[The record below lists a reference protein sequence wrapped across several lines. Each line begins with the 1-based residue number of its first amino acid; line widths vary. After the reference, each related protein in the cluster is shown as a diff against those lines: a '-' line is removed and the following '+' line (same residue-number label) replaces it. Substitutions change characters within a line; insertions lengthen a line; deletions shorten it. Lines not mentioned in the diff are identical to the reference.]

1 MKSFKYLQNFT
12 KKSLLNNFHKNFSFL
27 GSFSHNKPPLRVAI
41 TGATG
46 NIGYALAFRIA
57 SGELL
62 GKDQPVILHLVD
74 IPGMDDKLNGVL
86 MELDDCAF
94 PLLEKTVATTDL
106 KTGFGE
112 IDVALLVGSKPRTKG
127 MERGDLLNENG
138 KIFVSQGKVNFI
150 LQFRLLTTGQT
161 ELSKS
166 LSSETQPTQ
175 IVLLR

>member
-1 MKSFKYLQNFT
+1 MRSFKYLQALS
-12 KKSLLNNFHKNFSFL
+12 KKSFLPNFSKHFSMS
-27 GSFSHNKPPLRVAI
+27 GSSSRSHNKPPMRVAV

-74 IPGMDDKLNGVL
+74 IPGMDDRLNGVL

-94 PLLEKTVATTDL
+94 PLLERTVVATDL
-106 KTGFGE
+106 SAGFKD
-112 IDVALLVGSKPRTKG
+112 IDVALLVGSKPRSKG

-138 KIFVSQGKVNFI
+138 KIFVSQGKVNKRFYEI
-150 LQFRLLTTGQT
+150 LCLQHFRQN
-161 ELSKS
+161 
-166 LSSETQPTQ
+166 
-175 IVLLR
+175 I

>member
-1 MKSFKYLQNFT
+1 MRSFKFLQSLT
-12 KKSLLNNFHKNFSFL
+12 KRSMFSQLSKNFSVC
-27 GSFSHNKPPLRVAI
+27 GSSSYNHNKPPMRVAI

-74 IPGMDDKLNGVL
+74 IPGMDDKLKGVL

-94 PLLEKTVATTDL
+94 PLFEQTVTTTDL
-106 KTGFGE
+106 KTGFND

-138 KIFVSQGKVNFI
+138 KIFVSQGKVI
-150 LQFRLLTTGQT
+150 
-161 ELSKS
+161 K
-166 LSSETQPTQ
+166 
-175 IVLLR
+175 

>member
-1 MKSFKYLQNFT
+1 MRSFNFLQRFSKMNM
-12 KKSLLNNFHKNFSFL
+12 FHQFSKQ
-27 GSFSHNKPPLRVAI
+27 FSVCGANSHRSNRPPMRVAV

-62 GKDQPVILHLVD
+62 GRDQPVILHLVD
-74 IPGMDDKLNGVL
+74 IPGMDDRLRGVL

-94 PLLEKTVATTDL
+94 PLLEQTVTTTDL
-106 KTGFGE
+106 NVGFKD

-138 KIFVSQGKVNFI
+138 KIFVSQGRVTN
-150 LQFRLLTTGQT
+150 
-161 ELSKS
+161 
-166 LSSETQPTQ
+166 
-175 IVLLR
+175 

>member
-1 MKSFKYLQNFT
+1 MRSFKLLKNYT
-12 KKSLLNNFHKNFSFL
+12 KKVMSNQIAKQFSVFGL
-27 GSFSHNKPPLRVAI
+27 GSQHKQKPPMRVAI

-62 GKDQPVILHLVD
+62 GKDQPVILHLCD
-74 IPGMDDKLNGVL
+74 IPGMDDKLKGVL

-94 PLLEKTVATTDL
+94 PLLESTVTSTDL
-106 KTGFGE
+106 TTGFKD

-138 KIFVSQGKVNFI
+138 KIFVSQGKVYCLYN
-150 LQFRLLTTGQT
+150 
-161 ELSKS
+161 
-166 LSSETQPTQ
+166 
-175 IVLLR
+175 